1 MHVMQ
6 WVESLFMPTVSLM
19 LREPDPMFQS
29 RKSLHKGWFIP
40 IKRWRLFVLSLVLS
54 NQIGMAQ
61 ESTFTLPK
69 DPKAEI
75 IVYDEQAGFGLPRRY
90 PGAVLTILRDG
101 TVTMPDIYGRGQ
113 SFKGRLDEQELQD
126 LLRFVIGEKKFFDFD
141 AEKVKAEMKAAESKR
156 QIPQIADAP
165 VQVFEVQ
172 TAKRQHRVS
181 HYALGMATE
190 YREIESLQQLH
201 AIQKRLRRVMNETRV
216 GGNSG
221 VQNLLELVNRELKTE
236 MPDARPFTLDEFT
249 GSSARGEDGVNANF
263 FRRFMGDDGRP
274 NGKFIAALVEISGA
288 DSKPKVMFRSKL
300 K

>member
-1 MHVMQ
+1 MKRV
-6 WVESLFMPTVSLM
+6 VSLFRGTVILMP
-19 LREPDPMFQS
+19 REPYPMFQS
-29 RKSLHKGWFIP
+29 RKSMLACWGVP
-40 IKRWRLFVLSLVLS
+40 SKRWGLVVVLLFLS
-54 NQIGMAQ
+54 NQVGMSQ
-61 ESTFTLPK
+61 ESTYTLPK

-75 IVYDEQAGFGLPRRY
+75 VVYDEQVGFGLPRQN

-113 SFKGRLDEQELQD
+113 SFKGRLDEQELQA
-126 LLRFVIGEKKFFDFD
+126 LLRFVIGEKKFFEFD
-141 AEKVKAEMKAAESKR
+141 SEKVKAEMKAAEAKR
-156 QIPQIADAP
+156 PIPQIADAP

-181 HYALGMATE
+181 HYALGMASE
-190 YREIESLQQLH
+190 YPEIEALQQLF

-216 GGNSG
+216 GGKSG
-221 VQNLLELVNRELKTE
+221 VQDLLELVNRELKSG
-236 MPDARPFTLDEFT
+236 MPDAKPFTLDEFT

-274 NGKFIAALVEISGA
+274 NGKFIAALIEISGA
-288 DSKPKVMFRSKL
+288 DARPKVTLRSEL